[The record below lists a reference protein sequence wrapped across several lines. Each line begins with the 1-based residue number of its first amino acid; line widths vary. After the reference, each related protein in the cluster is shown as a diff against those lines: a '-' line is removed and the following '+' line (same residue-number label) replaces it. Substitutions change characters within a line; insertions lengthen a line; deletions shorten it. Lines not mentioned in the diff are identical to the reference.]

1 MTRPTGPLAGIK
13 VLDLSRVMAGPYATM
28 ALGEL
33 GAEVLKVERPGG
45 GDDTRQWGPPFVAG
59 ESTYFLS
66 ANRNK
71 ESIVLDLE
79 NPRHQA
85 YVRERALTWADVVV
99 ENFRPGTLEK
109 WGIGLDALRE
119 ANPRLITASVRGYP
133 PGDDRPGYDFVM
145 QAGSGLMAIT
155 GPVAGEP
162 SKVGVPIVDLVAGL
176 FLLSGIEAALWARS
190 QTGQGQ
196 HVSVSLWEAALAIL
210 SNVAQ
215 SALATGRPPARL
227 GNAHP
232 QLAPYQTVRV
242 SDGQIALAV
251 GNDRQFQ
258 ALVAAM
264 GHPEWAA
271 DARFQTNPERVRHR
285 RELIDLLESVLLTR
299 SRESWL
305 ALFEAA
311 GVPAGPVRT
320 VPEALAFDRE
330 RGYGSVVS
338 VEHPTVGPL
347 PVIRLPW
354 HFSRTPSAVHRAP
367 PTYPEQ
373 KGDHE

>member
-1 MTRPTGPLAGIK
+1 MTRSDGPLAGIK

-71 ESIVLDLE
+71 DSVVRDLQD
-79 NPRHQA
+79 PRHQA
-85 YVRERALTWADVVV
+85 WIRERALHWADVVV

-109 WGIGLDALRE
+109 WGLGLDALRE

-155 GPVAGEP
+155 GPVDGEP

-176 FLLSGIEAALWARS
+176 FLLSGIQAALLARS
-190 QTGQGQ
+190 RTGQGQ
-196 HVSVSLWEAALAIL
+196 HVSVSLWEAGMAIL

-215 SALATGRPPARL
+215 STLATGQPPGRL

-242 SDGQIALAV
+242 ADGQIALAV

-258 ALVAAM
+258 ALAVAL
-264 GHPEWAA
+264 GHPEWAS
-271 DARFQTNPERVRHR
+271 DARFATNPNRVRHR
-285 RELIDLLESVLLTR
+285 QALIELLESVLVTQT
-299 SRESWL
+299 RESWL
-305 ALFEAA
+305 ARLEAA

-320 VPEALAFDRE
+320 VPEALAYDAT
-330 RGYGSVVS
+330 RGYGSVIS
-338 VEHPTVGPL
+338 VDHPTVGSL
-347 PVIRLPW
+347 PVVRLPW
-354 HFSRTPSAVHRAP
+354 HFSETPSAVRQAP
-367 PTYPEQ
+367 PIYPDQ
-373 KGDHE
+373 KGDLE